1 MYNVYRMEDFGG
13 RGPFSNGHIESV
25 YKKTGYPFLDIQT
38 YPNPYCENLVKIN
51 EDLFGSQWFC
61 GTINLN
67 YLFHWFPKDKLK
79 QFEEVGLYISVYNVS
94 DPEDIRIGRTQVLF
108 RRDRSKI
115 LRKIKPSEW
124 VLYLNFS

>member
-1 MYNVYRMEDFGG
+1 MYNVFRMEDFGG

-25 YKKTGYPFLDIQT
+25 YKEIDYPFQNMQI
-38 YPNPYCENLVKIN
+38 YPNPYGENLVLNN

-61 GTINLN
+61 GTINLD
-67 YLFHWFPKDKLK
+67 YLFHWFPKDKLEK
-79 QFEEVGLYISVYNVS
+79 FEKAESYISVYKVS

-115 LRKIKPSEW
+115 LHKIKPTEW
-124 VLYLNFS
+124 EYLNFY